1 MIFRHRIRL
10 IAPVLIATAGV
21 ACGLTDRTGG
31 GAGHAVQPAELVEF
45 EATVEVERRWKRK
58 VGAGTDRHFL
68 KLRPAH
74 SGGRVYAAGPGG
86 NVAAYDA
93 RSGNRIWETATRA
106 PISGGPGVG
115 DGLVTLGTLDADV
128 IALDAQQGTPLWR
141 KRVSSEVLAPPLA
154 ARGVV
159 VVRTG
164 DGKLVGLKGDD
175 GTRIWVYDRTVPV
188 LTLRGTSAPVLFE
201 DTAIAG
207 FDDGTVVALSLA
219 DGQIRWES
227 RVAAPKGRFEFERIV
242 DIDADPLLAEDTVYV
257 VTFQGQSAAL
267 DARSGSVLWRRDMS
281 SYSGMGMDSS
291 GTLYISDEM
300 GHVWAVDRSN
310 GASLWRQQRLQGRG
324 LSPPVWVGDYVVTVD
339 SEGYVHWLRRED
351 GHFAARIRTGR
362 EVLSPPVAG
371 GDLVYVYDRSGTLSA
386 VGPR

>member
-1 MIFRHRIRL
+1 MIFRHWIRL
-10 IAPVLIATAGV
+10 VAPALIATASA
-21 ACGLTDRTGG
+21 ACGLTDRVGG
-31 GAGHAVQPAELVEF
+31 STEHALQPAELVEF
-45 EATVEVERRWKRK
+45 DATIEVERQWKRK
-58 VGAGTDRHFL
+58 VGLGADQHFL
-68 KLRPAH
+68 KLRPAY
-74 SGGRVYAAGPGG
+74 SGGRVYAAGHGG
-86 NVAAYDA
+86 KVAAHDA
-93 RSGNRIWETATRA
+93 RDGKRIWETATRA

-128 IALDAQQGTPLWR
+128 IALDAQQGTPVWR
-141 KRVSSEVLAPPLA
+141 ARVSSEVLAPPLA

-164 DGKLVGLKGDD
+164 DGKLVGLKGED
-175 GTRIWVYDRTVPV
+175 GSRIWVYDRTVPV

-207 FDDGTVVALSLA
+207 FDDGTVVAVSLA
-219 DGQIRWES
+219 DGQVRWES
-227 RVAAPKGRFEFERIV
+227 RVAVPDGRFEFERIV
-242 DIDADPLLAEDTVYV
+242 DIDADLLLAEDTVYV

-267 DARSGSVLWRRDMS
+267 DARSGSVRWRRDMS
-281 SYSGMGMDSS
+281 SHSGMGMDPS

-300 GHVWAVDRSN
+300 GHVWALDRSS

-324 LSPPVWVGDYVVTVD
+324 PGSPVYAGDHVVTVD

-351 GHFAARIRTGR
+351 GEFAARIRVGSD
-362 EVLSPPVAG
+362 VLSPPAVT
-371 GDLVYVYDRSGTLSA
+371 GDVVYVYDRSGTLSA

>member
-10 IAPVLIATAGV
+10 VAPALIATASA
-21 ACGLTDRTGG
+21 ACGLTDRIGG
-31 GAGHAVQPAELVEF
+31 SAEHALQPAELVEF
-45 EATVEVERRWKRK
+45 DATIEIERHWKRK
-58 VGAGTDRHFL
+58 VGVGVDRHFL
-68 KLRPAH
+68 KLRPAY
-74 SGGRVYAAGPGG
+74 SGGRVYAAGHGG
-86 NVAAYDA
+86 NVAAHDA
-93 RSGNRIWETATRA
+93 RNGKRIWETATRA

-128 IALDAQQGTPLWR
+128 IALDARQGTPLWR
-141 KRVSSEVLAPPLA
+141 TKVSSEVLAPPLA

-164 DGKLVGLKGDD
+164 DGKLVGLKGED
-175 GTRIWVYDRTVPV
+175 GSRIWVYDRTVPV

-207 FDDGTVVALSLA
+207 FDDGTVVAVSLA
-219 DGQIRWES
+219 DGQVRWES
-227 RVAAPKGRFEFERIV
+227 RVAVPDGRFEFERIV
-242 DIDADPLLAEDTVYV
+242 DIDADLLLVEDTVYV

-281 SYSGMGMDSS
+281 SHSGMGMDPS
-291 GTLYISDEM
+291 GTLYISDET
-300 GHVWAVDRSN
+300 GHVWAVDRSS

-324 LSPPVWVGDYVVTVD
+324 PGSPVVAGDHVVTVD

-351 GHFAARIRTGR
+351 GEFAARIRVGSD
-362 EVLSPPVAG
+362 VLSPPAVTG
-371 GDLVYVYDRSGTLSA
+371 EVVYVYDRSGTLSA